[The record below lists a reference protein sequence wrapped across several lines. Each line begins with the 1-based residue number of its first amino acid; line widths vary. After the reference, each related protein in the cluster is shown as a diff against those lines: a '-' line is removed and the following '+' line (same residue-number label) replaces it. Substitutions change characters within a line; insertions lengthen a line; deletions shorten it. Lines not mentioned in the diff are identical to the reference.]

1 MRILLLV
8 VYYLP
13 STMSSAKLIHDL
25 AAEFRCLGHEP
36 VVVAPDESISG
47 DTEITCENDIKV
59 LRVHAGK
66 IKTASRLMRSL
77 NEARL

>member
-25 AAEFRCLGHEP
+25 AVEFHRLGHEP
-36 VVVAPDESISG
+36 VVVAPDEGISG
-47 DTEITCENDIKV
+47 DTEIACEEGI
-59 LRVHAGK
+59 
-66 IKTASRLMRSL
+66 
-77 NEARL
+77 